1 MGEKIGITLYFYSRE
16 ASFKCILEE
25 EQRVVWRE
33 FFSLRQVKRSF
44 QAKFSFSLVQP
55 KPNVWADLAKI
66 PHAFGTVLHTTY
78 YYTPDT
84 RCVVSVCSATAAMP
98 SSSFTS
104 SRPGL
109 LLWFRSAK
117 TEFLWPTCWGH
128 LCKSKLSKK
137 KIRQIGSQITILN
150 KKLFYTSVTFYHYK
164 PEF

>member
-1 MGEKIGITLYFYSRE
+1 MISRKKNWQYYSR

-33 FFSLRQVKRSF
+33 FFSLRQVKRSK
-44 QAKFSFSLVQP
+44 QSFHSVQP

-78 YYTPDT
+78 YTPDT
-84 RCVVSVCSATAAMP
+84 RCVLVSVCSATAAMP

-137 KIRQIGSQITILN
+137 NSSNWFTNNYFKQKTILYIRYF
-150 KKLFYTSVTFYHYK
+150 LSL
-164 PEF
+164 